1 MKYSYKYSI
10 DCKNFEEYS
19 NFNMDLTKTEINCV
33 SFILK
38 ICNYLD
44 SLIAKQE
51 KNNTSIEALSTKES
65 LLSRATS
72 IIQNSKQLVYVK
84 DIVKSSSS
92 SKKHYLKH

>member
-1 MKYSYKYSI
+1 
-10 DCKNFEEYS
+10 
-19 NFNMDLTKTEINCV
+19 MDLTKTEINCV

-51 KNNTSIEALSTKES
+51 KKNSTSIEAVSTKES